1 MRARRQF
8 SHRSKGR
15 EHARWALVLAGAIGL
30 LACNSSGGGGGNS
43 ITGPGPAVVGSGVTV
58 TETRAVSGIS
68 SVSISGVGLLIIEQT
83 GSESLTVTAEEN
95 LLPLLTSDL
104 VGDLLILGI
113 QANTQINTTQGVVY
127 RLTVSDLDRI
137 TLSGATRVEALDLD
151 TSYLEVTLS
160 GASAA
165 TLAGTAQ
172 RQLLNVSG
180 ASQYDAAALSC
191 RVATVAISGA
201 SSGVVRVSDRLEGQ
215 VSGVAVLEYYGNP
228 VVDVSGGA
236 TVRRIGG

>member
-1 MRARRQF
+1 
-8 SHRSKGR
+8 
-15 EHARWALVLAGAIGL
+15 
-30 LACNSSGGGGGNS
+30 
-43 ITGPGPAVVGSGVTV
+43 
-58 TETRAVSGIS
+58 
-68 SVSISGVGLLIIEQT
+68 
-83 GSESLTVTAEEN
+83 
-95 LLPLLTSDL
+95 
-104 VGDLLILGI
+104 
-113 QANTQINTTQGVVY
+113 
-127 RLTVSDLDRI
+127 
-137 TLSGATRVEALDLD
+137 
-151 TSYLEVTLS
+151 VTLS

-191 RVATVAISGA
+191 RVATVDISGA
-201 SSGVVRVSDRLEGQ
+201 SSAVVRVSDRLEGQ